1 MSVQAVVTAPVS
13 SVRLTVDNW
22 AVVQSLM
29 VQVQGFIEVLIS
41 KICSASAPISI
52 SHGLQSLTTFAPA
65 ADRTAQVAAADRHI
79 VALAIVSSAS
89 SDTCHDTHIPRL
101 SYYTSRC
108 LTRCV
113 STTQRLL

>member
-52 SHGLQSLTTFAPA
+52 SHGLQSLTSSLLQ
-65 ADRTAQVAAADRHI
+65 RTVLHKW
-79 VALAIVSSAS
+79 LLL
-89 SDTCHDTHIPRL
+89 TG
-101 SYYTSRC
+101 TSWR
-108 LTRCV
+108 
-113 STTQRLL
+113 